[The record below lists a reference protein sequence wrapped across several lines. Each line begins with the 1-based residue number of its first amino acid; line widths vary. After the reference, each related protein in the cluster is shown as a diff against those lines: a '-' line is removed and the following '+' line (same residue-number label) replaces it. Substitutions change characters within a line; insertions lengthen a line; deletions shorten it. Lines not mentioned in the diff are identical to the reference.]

1 MSGHQPIFM
10 ERLSQACR
18 DIPAYMDQWNH
29 VIDMSE
35 DKRRIENYG
44 IIFLLETHCINSYIH
59 ETFLIYCGANFT
71 QEQW

>member
-44 IIFLLETHCINSYIH
+44 I
-59 ETFLIYCGANFT
+59 NFYLKLT
-71 QEQW
+71 V